1 MAKNKVV
8 IGNCQLSFI
17 WRDKNQSLCKSKVL
31 YSPKHL
37 LNLIVVKLAILKEQR
52 SQENRVSVTPGVVK
66 SLIAMGI
73 EVMVEKQA
81 GESSH
86 FTDAEY
92 QGVGAT
98 MVSRTDCFSQA
109 HMLVQIN
116 PPSDQDVASLQKDQ
130 LWVSLLYHRSNPAL
144 IDSINA
150 KGAMALSLDAIPR
163 ISRAQSMDVLSS
175 QANLAGY
182 RAVIEGAYQ
191 MNKIFPLLMTAAGTV
206 TPSKVL
212 IFGVGVAGLQA
223 IATAKRLGAVVEATD
238 VRPETKEQ
246 VQSLGGKFIEVKGV
260 EVGSEGGYAKEASE
274 EYRKA
279 QREAVNKSL
288 AQADLVITTALVP
301 GRKAPILVD
310 DEQLGLMKPG
320 AVLVDMAAEQGGNC
334 TKTEAGKNVVV
345 NGVNIIGAVNMP
357 SSLSANAS
365 ELFARNIWE
374 LLKLIAPKGD
384 LVMDRNDEIVQGA
397 LICGSGEVYHQG

>member
-1 MAKNKVV
+1 MGGKV
-8 IGNCQLSFI
+8 
-17 WRDKNQSLCKSKVL
+17 W
-31 YSPKHL
+31 
-37 LNLIVVKLAILKEQR
+37 
-52 SQENRVSVTPGVVK
+52 
-66 SLIAMGI
+66 
-73 EVMVEKQA
+73 VESGA
-81 GESSH
+81 GEAAH
-86 FTDAEY
+86 FTDEMYTAA
-92 QGVGAT
+92 GAL
-98 MVSRTDCFSQA
+98 SKKGDELFEA
-109 HMLVQIN
+109 DIFVQIN
-116 PPSDQDVASLQKDQ
+116 PPTETQ
-130 LWVSLLYHRSNPAL
+130 LSKLRKGTFWISLLFPKVNTELVQKLNERGVTA
-144 IDSINA
+144 IA
-150 KGAMALSLDAIPR
+150 LDAVPR

-182 RAVIEGAYQ
+182 RAVIEGAYHLD
-191 MNKIFPLLMTAAGTV
+191 KIFPMLMTAAGTV

-288 AQADLVITTALVP
+288 SQADLVITTALVP

-310 DEQLGLMKPG
+310 EEQLSLMKSG
-320 AVLVDMAAEQGGNC
+320 SILIDMAAEQGGNC
-334 TKTEAGKNVVV
+334 VGTRMGETVNVGGVKIVGSV
-345 NGVNIIGAVNMP
+345 NLP
-357 SSLSANAS
+357 SLLAANAS

-384 LVMDRNDEIVQGA
+384 VVLDIHDEIVAGCLA
-397 LICGSGEVYHQG
+397 CYGGEIRIHA

>member
-1 MAKNKVV
+1 MSA
-8 IGNCQLSFI
+8 
-17 WRDKNQSLCKSKVL
+17 SLQKMGFEVWIESG
-31 YSPKHL
+31 
-37 LNLIVVKLAILKEQR
+37 A
-52 SQENRVSVTPGVVK
+52 GVN
-66 SLIAMGI
+66 A
-73 EVMVEKQA
+73 
-81 GESSH
+81 H
-86 FTDAEY
+86 FTDSMY
-92 QGVGAT
+92 SHTGASIK
-98 MVSRTDCFSQA
+98 SRSELYGAKVF
-109 HMLVQIN
+109 VQIN
-116 PPSDQDVASLQKDQ
+116 PPSDDQ
-130 LWVSLLYHRSNPAL
+130 IKHLSQGAIWVSLLYHRSNEAL
-144 IDSINA
+144 IA
-150 KGAMALSLDAIPR
+150 ALNSKQISAVSLDAIPR

-182 RAVIEGAYQ
+182 RAVIEGAYHLD
-191 MNKIFPLLMTAAGTV
+191 KIFPMLMTAAGTI
-206 TPSKVL
+206 TPAKVL

-301 GRKAPILVD
+301 GRKAPVLVD
-310 DEQLGLMKPG
+310 EEQLSLMKTG

-334 TKTEAGKNVVV
+334 VGTQKGETIQKD
-345 NGVNIIGAVNMP
+345 GVKIIGSINYP
-357 SSLSANAS
+357 STLAANAS

-374 LLKLIAPKGD
+374 LLKLIGPKGEVVFD
-384 LVMDRNDEIVQGA
+384 VNDEIVAGS
-397 LICGSGEVYHQG
+397 LICANGEIRINS